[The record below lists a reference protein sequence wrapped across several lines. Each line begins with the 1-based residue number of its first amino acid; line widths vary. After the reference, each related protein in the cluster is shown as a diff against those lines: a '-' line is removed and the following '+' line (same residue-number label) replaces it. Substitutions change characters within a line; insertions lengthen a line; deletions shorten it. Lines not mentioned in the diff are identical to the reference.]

1 MLLWDAAIQ
10 IDVICASNQVIHVH
24 CKEQGSMK
32 STYLT
37 VVYASPNTSKRKL
50 LWPKLSRLVLDSSKA
65 WVLGGD
71 FNSILSQ
78 NERVGAALN
87 RISFYLASWQ
97 SSTVGFRV
105 PRNYGVSLGK
115 VGLGS

>member
-78 NERVGAALN
+78 NERVGGALN
-87 RISFYLASWQ
+87 RCGIM
-97 SSTVGFRV
+97 GFRV